1 MRWFIYEVGS
11 VSNLKWSAPI
21 RSDKA
26 LLKWC
31 HIGSLDKLCRPIRS
45 HFIWGGCS
53 MINGNGRKNRCV
65 LFESDNNQSYSDK
78 NQMFAS
84 QAVLN
89 ACPTEWVFTFV
100 LTPFLT
106 WRLLYF
112 KQDETYK
119 VSLYTMYETV
129 DDTQL
134 TFLPWNWQLY
144 ALLWQRTVS
153 CFSVTFLLIY
163 RAL

>member
-53 MINGNGRKNRCV
+53 MINGRKNRCV
-65 LFESDNNQSYSDK
+65 LFESDNIQSYSDK

-84 QAVLN
+84 HAVLN

-112 KQDETYK
+112 KQGETYK
-119 VSLYTMYETV
+119 FSLYTMYETV
-129 DDTQL
+129 DDTAYL
-134 TFLPWNWQLY
+134 SSLKLAVVRINVTE
-144 ALLWQRTVS
+144 RTVS

-163 RAL
+163 RAS